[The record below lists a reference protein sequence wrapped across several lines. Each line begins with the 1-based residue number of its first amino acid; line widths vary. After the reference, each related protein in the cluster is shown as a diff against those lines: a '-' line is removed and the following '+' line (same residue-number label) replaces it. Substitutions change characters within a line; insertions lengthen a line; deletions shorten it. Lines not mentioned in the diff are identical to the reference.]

1 MALAPQRDR
10 LSLRLQAVLILLSAS
25 VVPAFAADF
34 TAREVTEAFFKLVPG
49 RVLDFSGKDLSFLDL
64 AGIDFKGATFV
75 NANLYGVDLT
85 RASLKGSNLSGVKL
99 DRAVMIRSDF
109 SGANLSGASIM
120 RPSVYTTLDA
130 NREEAP
136 KFSGANL
143 RGIRITA
150 MMDGADFRGADLTD
164 ARMGPHEP
172 RADIS
177 SMPASVLRGCDF
189 SGAILR
195 GADLMWAKLS
205 FSKFTGADMTGV
217 NLNGADLSKT
227 DLSGADVTGA
237 DLAGAD
243 LDGADLRGVKGWET
257 IKGRE
262 TVLNFDRALR

>member
-1 MALAPQRDR
+1 MVVALNWRSQHRQLA
-10 LSLRLQAVLILLSAS
+10 ALLLLWLTAS
-25 VVPAFAADF
+25 GSSAADF
-34 TAREVTEAFFKLVPG
+34 TAREVTEAVFKAVPG
-49 RVLDFSGKDLSFLDL
+49 RILDFSGKDLSFLDL
-64 AGIDFKGATFV
+64 AGLDFKGATFA
-75 NANLYGVDLT
+75 NANLYGVDFT
-85 RASLKGSNLSGVKL
+85 RANLKGTNLSGVKL
-99 DRAVMIRSDF
+99 DRAVVIRADF

-120 RPSVYTTLDA
+120 RPSIYTTLDG
-130 NREEAP
+130 NRDEAP

-143 RGIRITA
+143 HGVRITA

-172 RADIS
+172 RADMS
-177 SMPASVLRGCDF
+177 SMPGSILRGCDF
-189 SGAILR
+189 SGANLR
-195 GADLMWAKLS
+195 GADLMWAKLR
-205 FSKFTGADMTGV
+205 FSKFTGANLSGV